1 MQTPLIDL
9 LRGGVPALA
18 AFIVAVVAIRILCR
32 RPALRRL
39 SFALSVA
46 ALTGSVA
53 LFRALVPG
61 EAPLVDPYLRFLVL
75 FSLAYGAFKVL
86 EVLVVD
92 LLPGRRGPDRAPA
105 ILRDVVAA
113 AVGCLILVVLLRASF
128 GVDVA
133 ALVATSAALSIVLG
147 LALQETLSNLFA
159 GLALMLERPFEPGD
173 WIQMGDLIGR
183 VQEVSWRAV
192 RLQLIRQED
201 YLVVPNSV
209 VAKSQIVNMSQPKPM
224 HGHSIEVSAPYGEAP
239 GRVRQVLVEAVLDLE
254 GVLRHPSPRA
264 RVVRFDA
271 SGVVYELVYYLD
283 DFPRIYD
290 LQGEVLAR
298 VWYAFRRHDIR
309 LPYPAS
315 DVLLRDAAKVAEEA
329 RAVETG
335 RAAALLSG
343 VEFLEA
349 LTSEQF
355 SRLASEAQIVPYP
368 AGAPVVRQGDA
379 GDSLFV
385 VVEGRVE
392 VSVHAPGGGPEQRL
406 ATLGPGDYFG
416 EMSLLT
422 GAPRSATI
430 HAVEE
435 TRLAVLR
442 KDALRPLL
450 VADPTVPE
458 RLSKTLAR
466 RQAERD
472 HALHRSATAEYEA
485 PGVDRASQLLGLMRR
500 FFGLIGGGDVN
511 GRAARG

>member
-1 MQTPLIDL
+1 
-9 LRGGVPALA
+9 LA
-18 AFIVAVVAIRILCR
+18 FVVGIAAIRIVCR
-32 RPALRRL
+32 RPTLRRL
-39 SFALSVA
+39 SFALSLI
-46 ALTGSVA
+46 ALTASVG
-53 LFRALVPG
+53 LFRVLTPA
-61 EAPLVDPYLRFLVL
+61 EAPLLDPYLRFLVL
-75 FSLAYGAFKVL
+75 FSLAYGAFKVV

-92 LLPGRRGPDRAPA
+92 LLPGRGRSRQAPA

-113 AVGCLILVVLLRASF
+113 AMGGLILVVLLRASF

-173 WIQMGDLIGR
+173 WIRIGDLIGR

-192 RLQLIRQED
+192 RLKLMRLED

-209 VAKSQIVNMSQPKPM
+209 VAKSQIVNMSQPLPI
-224 HGHSIEVSAPYGEAP
+224 HGHAVEVTAPYEEAP
-239 GRVRQVLVEAVLDLE
+239 GRVRQVLVEAALSVE
-254 GVLRHPSPRA
+254 GVLGAPPPKA
-264 RVVRFDA
+264 RILRFDGA
-271 SGVVYELVYYLD
+271 GVVYQIVYYLD
-283 DFPRIYD
+283 DYPRIDD
-290 LQGEVLAR
+290 LQGEVLTR

-309 LPYPAS
+309 LPYPAR
-315 DVLLRDAAKVAEEA
+315 DVFWRDAVAVARDGRTLEVHRITALLR
-329 RAVETG
+329 
-335 RAAALLSG
+335 G

-355 SRLASEAQIVPYP
+355 DRLASEARIVPYP
-368 AGAPVVRQGDA
+368 AGGAVVRQGDE

-385 VVEGRVE
+385 VAEGRVD
-392 VSVHAPGGGPEQRL
+392 VSVHAPGGGSEQGL

-430 HAVEE
+430 RAVEE
-435 TRLAVLR
+435 TSLVILR
-442 KDALRPLL
+442 KEALRPLL
-450 VADPTVPE
+450 VADPTVLE

-472 HALHRSATAEYEA
+472 DAIHRATTSGYEG
-485 PGVDRASQLLGLMRR
+485 PGADRASHLLGLMRR
-500 FFGLIGGGDVN
+500 FFGLMGGDLT
-511 GRAARG
+511 GRG